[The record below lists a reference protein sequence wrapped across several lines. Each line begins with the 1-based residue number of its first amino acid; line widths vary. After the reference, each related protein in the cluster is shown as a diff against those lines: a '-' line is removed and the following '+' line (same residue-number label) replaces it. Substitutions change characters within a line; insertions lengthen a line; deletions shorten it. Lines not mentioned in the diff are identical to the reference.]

1 MCCRCSKTY
10 KINKDG
16 EYLRQEQCIYHWG
29 RLLSQRG
36 KIKIISIFKDEIC
49 LSLVAGQIEKTYSCC
64 SSKSNAIGCAVSPY
78 HVHDGDETQLL
89 SGYVKTQPPRK
100 PLGPDESFGI
110 FALDCEMVRRL
121 FGRLFNIERI
131 FFFPVLYNQ
140 WS

>member
-89 SGYVKTQPPRK
+89 SGYVKTQPIRK
-100 PLGPDESFGI
+100 QLNADESYGI
-110 FALDCEMVRRL
+110 FALDCEMVKTL
-121 FGRLFNIERI
+121 FIIFGNKIAILLFL
-131 FFFPVLYNQ
+131 VLHN
-140 WS
+140 